1 MAITLAPFPVRTGV
15 SLEGNRLMTRPWV
28 AWLSDMV
35 DRLDASPVRVANV
48 SLTAK
53 TASISAT
60 AFDRASKDAG
70 MYRVGYFARITTAAT
85 TSSSLTVTISGTN
98 GGVAVS
104 FAGAALTG
112 NTTATV
118 QSGNIYI
125 QADAATDVKYATT
138 YASSGGT
145 AMVYSLWVT
154 LERVEG

>member
-15 SLEGNRLMTRPWV
+15 SLEGNRLMSRPWV

-35 DRLDASPVRVANV
+35 DRLDASPARVANV

-53 TASISAT
+53 TASIGAT
-60 AFDRASKDAG
+60 AFDRTSKDAG
-70 MYRVGYFARITTAAT
+70 MYRIGYFARITTAAT
-85 TSSSLTVTISGTN
+85 TSSSLTVTMRGTN

-104 FAGAALTG
+104 FAGSAMTA
-112 NTTATV
+112 NSTATV
-118 QSGNIYI
+118 QSGNFYL
-125 QADAATDVKYATT
+125 QADAATDIKYATT

>member
-15 SLEGNRLMTRPWV
+15 SLEANRLMSRPWV

-35 DRLDASPVRVANV
+35 DRLDASPARVANV

-70 MYRVGYFARITTAAT
+70 MYRIGYFARITTAAT
-85 TSSSLTVTISGTN
+85 TSSSLTVTMSGTN

-104 FAGAALTG
+104 FAGSAMTA
-112 NTTATV
+112 NSTATV
-118 QSGNIYI
+118 QSGNIYL
-125 QADAATDVKYATT
+125 QADAATDIKYATT
-138 YASSGGT
+138 HASSGGT
-145 AMVYSLWVT
+145 AMGRYVWLSFRRYL
-154 LERVEG
+154 

>member
-15 SLEGNRLMTRPWV
+15 SLEANRLMSRPWV
-28 AWLSDMV
+28 AWLSDME
-35 DRLDASPVRVANV
+35 DRLDASPARVANV

-70 MYRVGYFARITTAAT
+70 MYRIGYFARITTAAT
-85 TSSSLTVTISGTN
+85 TSSSLTVTMSGTN

-104 FAGAALTG
+104 FAGSAMTA
-112 NTTATV
+112 NSTATV
-118 QSGNIYI
+118 QSGNVYL
-125 QADAATDVKYATT
+125 QADAATDIKYATT
-138 YASSGGT
+138 YASSGDT